1 MMIKEITRHAYD
13 LVRRGGLMVS
23 VLDSG
28 ASGLGSSPDRTLCRV
43 LEQDTFLSQCDS
55 SPR

>member
-23 VLDSG
+23 VLDCG
-28 ASGLGSSPDRTLCRV
+28 ASGLGSSPDRTLCQV
-43 LEQDTFLSQCDS
+43 NK
-55 SPR
+55 